1 MNPPK
6 LTDALSGVGPDNA
19 SAVDMRFFGH
29 PRGLATLF
37 FTEMWERFS
46 YYGMRAFLLFYMV
59 TPVANGGLGF
69 TDAQGTSLYG
79 TYTGSA
85 WGAAIVGGLIAD
97 RLIGQYRSVLYGGIL
112 IMLGHLSLVFPALP
126 FFYTGLALIV
136 IGTGL
141 LKPSVSTLVGSLYPQ
156 GDPRRDAGFSIFYM
170 GINSGAMLGPI
181 IAGYVAQRIDWH
193 LGFGCAA
200 IGMALGLVQYV
211 VDKRH
216 LQPAIARMA
225 EEKRMRAA
233 ASPATHSTTTSTP
246 GGVLGF
252 TSGEWGRIAAI
263 VVLFLF
269 AILFWAGYEAAGSS
283 LALFADRNTDL
294 HLLGFEFPSSWFQ
307 VAQPFF
313 VIVLAPVFAWLWIR
327 LAAREPSVPTKF
339 AFGLLFMGLAFLI
352 MLPAGAAVAAN
363 NTLRV
368 SAWWLITWN
377 LFSEFGELCLS
388 PVGLSAITKLS
399 PARIVG
405 LMMGVWFLSL
415 AFGNKL
421 AGWTAGLIETMPID
435 ALLEWVGG
443 TLIVAAVVM
452 FVLVKPVRRLMGDV
466 K

>member
-6 LTDALSGVGPDNA
+6 LTDASSDVGSRDT
-19 SAVDMRFFGH
+19 RFFGH
-29 PRGLATLF
+29 PRGLSTLF

-46 YYGMRAFLLFYMV
+46 YYGMRAFLLYYMV

-69 TDAQGTSLYG
+69 SDANGTSLYG

-85 WGAAIVGGLIAD
+85 WGAAILGGLVAD
-97 RLIGQYRSVLYGGIL
+97 RMIGQYRSVLYGGIL
-112 IMLGHLSLVFPALP
+112 IMLGHISLVFHALP
-126 FFYTGLALIV
+126 FFYTGLAFIV

-141 LKPSVSTLVGSLYPQ
+141 LKPSVSTLVGSLYEQ

-200 IGMALGLVQYV
+200 IGMALGLLQYV
-211 VDKRH
+211 FDKRH
-216 LQPAIARMA
+216 LLPAIERMA
-225 EEKRMRAA
+225 EERRMRAA
-233 ASPATHSTTTSTP
+233 APATDSSAAAASA

-252 TSGEWGRIAAI
+252 TAAEWGRIGAI
-263 VVLFLF
+263 IVLFVF

-294 HLLGFEFPSSWFQ
+294 HLFGFEFPSSWFQ

-327 LAAREPSVPTKF
+327 LGPREPSVPIKF
-339 AFGLLFMGLAFLI
+339 AFGLLFMGLAFII
-352 MLPAGAAVAAN
+352 MLPAGSAVAAD

-368 SAWWLITWN
+368 SALWLITWN

-421 AGWTAGLIETMPID
+421 AGWTAGLIETMPFD
-435 ALLEWVGG
+435 TLLEWVGG
-443 TLIVAAVVM
+443 TLLVAALIM
-452 FVLVKPVRRLMGDV
+452 FMLVKPVRRLMGDV